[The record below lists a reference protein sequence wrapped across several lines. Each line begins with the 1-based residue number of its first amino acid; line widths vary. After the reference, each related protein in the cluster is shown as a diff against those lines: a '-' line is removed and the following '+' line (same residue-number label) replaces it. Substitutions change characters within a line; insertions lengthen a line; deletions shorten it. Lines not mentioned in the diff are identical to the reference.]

1 MKKQEYNIG
10 YLLALLAILIPG
22 LLGTVYES
30 VFNFYNLNAYYD
42 GQLPNLLSVLA
53 MFSLAIALFITG
65 RLFKGWT
72 TSSDIVRKMY
82 VFIAVLNLLFV
93 ISTSFESMV
102 ARYVDFS
109 SPYYWHEIVLGIGAP
124 TILAVYLYFTK
135 IKLVKKIS
143 IVSFVIGITSLSV
156 LFVAFLFR

>member
-1 MKKQEYNIG
+1 
-10 YLLALLAILIPG
+10 LLALLAILIPG

-102 ARYVDFS
+102 ARYVDFHLLITGMKDCLR
-109 SPYYWHEIVLGIGAP
+109 YWSADDSGC
-124 TILAVYLYFTK
+124 
-135 IKLVKKIS
+135 
-143 IVSFVIGITSLSV
+143 
-156 LFVAFLFR
+156 LFVFYKNKAG